1 MLLSEILFFVGFIM
15 FIVAILAVD
24 MLVIDKQAHVVSI
37 REAGTWTAV
46 WIILALLFGVF
57 LWFHGDMIH
66 GIQSYADLQEVTRR
80 YASHINLEGV
90 GLEEGLDLYRHNMAM
105 DYITGYLIEKML
117 SVDNLFVMMMIFTA
131 FQVSNK
137 EYQHVLNWGILG
149 AIVMRCVF
157 IFIGSAIISRFDWVL
172 IVFGLFLV
180 YSAVKMFATRN
191 KEEHIDVEKQ
201 PVVRFLSRY
210 FRVYPRFEGDRF
222 MVYARKEGDNYVL
235 ADRRHGGLLHF
246 TPLLVTVVV
255 IEFSDLIFAFDSIP
269 AVFSVSL
276 DPYVV
281 FFSNIFAIL
290 GLRAMFFLLSAIA
303 DRFRYLKTGVCLL
316 LLFIGIKL
324 LLGHLVTISNLWSL
338 AFILAVLTVSIV
350 LSIVIPQKETNSQEQ
365 TAGKETER

>member
-1 MLLSEILFFVGFIM
+1 MTEITFFIGFIL

-24 MLVIDKQAHVVSI
+24 MFVIDKEAHVVSI
-37 REAGTWTAV
+37 KEAGIWTTI
-46 WIILALLFGVF
+46 WIALALLFGVF

-66 GIQSYADLQEVTRR
+66 GISNLSELQEVTNR
-80 YASHINLEGV
+80 YASHINLTGV
-90 GLEEGLDLYRHNMAM
+90 SFERGVALYRENMAM

-117 SVDNLFVMMMIFTA
+117 SVDNLFVMMMIFTS

-157 IFIGSAIISRFDWVL
+157 IFVGAAIISRFHWVL
-172 IVFGLFLV
+172 IVFGLVLI
-180 YSAVKMFATRN
+180 YSAIKMFMERDK
-191 KEEHIDVEKQ
+191 KEQVDIQQQ
-201 PVVRFLSRY
+201 PMVRFMSRH
-210 FRVYPRFEGDRF
+210 FRIYPRFEGDKFFVR
-222 MVYARKEGDNYVL
+222 ARKEGEQYVT
-235 ADRRHGGLLHF
+235 ATRSEGGRWYI
-246 TPLLVTVVV
+246 TPLMLTVAV

-316 LLFIGIKL
+316 LFFIGFKL
-324 LLGHLVTISNLWSL
+324 LAGNFLHISNLWSL
-338 AFILAVLTVSIV
+338 TFILIVLTASIL
-350 LSIVIPQKETNSQEQ
+350 LSVMIPERKPQDQK
-365 TAGKETER
+365 